1 MDGGRSLVTGELF
14 RFAGTVARFRETII
28 GPQLLLCA
36 GRKPRQH
43 RLSPSMSDSERKVT
57 DAQGRYMQAVASGR
71 QREDATW
78 QSCRIVLT
86 TERLVLVSEGK
97 LTIPLDDIEEIGER
111 YDVNQRAAGVASYL
125 GLDVGEDVVLVSAAE
140 HDEFETDFYHACL
153 NGEILFVD
161 HPAVE
166 GGVVQGTDWTKARIR
181 ITDDD
186 IRLALADG
194 ERVVIDRNDIGE
206 VEEDDRQ
213 AAGEERRVIEVEH
226 SEGEISVETH
236 VTGDPYDL
244 SVLSQ
249 VLEEGVERNR
259 ADLDLGPVE
268 KQVVTA
274 LHSGVSPFEIPD
286 FVDAEVGEIEEI
298 YDRLIELDVIEVV
311 RERTE
316 VEMTTR
322 GRSVAGDTMGER

>member
-1 MDGGRSLVTGELF
+1 
-14 RFAGTVARFRETII
+14 
-28 GPQLLLCA
+28 
-36 GRKPRQH
+36 
-43 RLSPSMSDSERKVT
+43 MSDSEKKVT
-57 DAQGRYMQAVASGR
+57 DMQGRYMQAVAEGR
-71 QREDATW
+71 QRDDAGW

-86 TERLVLVSEGK
+86 TERLVLIADEK
-97 LTIPLDDIEEIGER
+97 LTVPLADIDEIGER

-125 GLDVGEDVVLVSAAE
+125 GLHVGDDVVLVSGAE

-194 ERVVIDRNDIGE
+194 ERVVIERDDIGE
-206 VEEDDRQ
+206 VEEDERQ
-213 AAGEERRVIEVEH
+213 AAGEQRRVIEVEH
-226 SEGEISVETH
+226 SQGEISVETH
-236 VTGDPYDL
+236 ITGGEYDL
-244 SVLSQ
+244 SVLWQ

-268 KQVVTA
+268 EQVVMA
-274 LHSGVSPFEIPD
+274 LHSGVSPFEIPE
-286 FVDAEVGEIEEI
+286 FVDSEVEDIEAI

-316 VEMTTR
+316 VEMTAR
-322 GRSVAGDTMGER
+322 GRSVAGETMGDQ

>member
-1 MDGGRSLVTGELF
+1 
-14 RFAGTVARFRETII
+14 
-28 GPQLLLCA
+28 
-36 GRKPRQH
+36 
-43 RLSPSMSDSERKVT
+43 MSNSEKKVT
-57 DAQGRYMQAVASGR
+57 DMQGRYMQPVAEGR
-71 QREDATW
+71 QRDDAGW

-86 TERLVLVSEGK
+86 TERLVLVADGK
-97 LTIPLDDIEEIGER
+97 LTVPLAEIDEIGER

-125 GLDVGEDVVLVSAAE
+125 GLTVGDDVVLVSGAD

-153 NGEILFVD
+153 NGEVLFVD

-194 ERVVIDRNDIGE
+194 ERVVIERDDIGE
-206 VEEDDRQ
+206 VEEDERQ
-213 AAGEERRVIEVEH
+213 AAGEQRRVIEVEH
-226 SEGEISVETH
+226 SQGEISVETH
-236 VTGDPYDL
+236 ITGGEYDL
-244 SVLSQ
+244 SVLWQ

-268 KQVVTA
+268 EQVVMA

-286 FVDAEVGEIEEI
+286 FVDSEVEDIEAI

-316 VEMTTR
+316 VEMTAR
-322 GRSVAGDTMGER
+322 GRSVAGERMGEQ

>member
-1 MDGGRSLVTGELF
+1 
-14 RFAGTVARFRETII
+14 
-28 GPQLLLCA
+28 
-36 GRKPRQH
+36 
-43 RLSPSMSDSERKVT
+43 MSNSEKKVT
-57 DAQGRYMQAVASGR
+57 DVQGRYMQAVVSGHR
-71 QREDATW
+71 RDDATW
-78 QSCRIVLT
+78 ESCRIVLT
-86 TERLVLVSEGK
+86 TERLVLISDGK
-97 LTIPLDDIEEIGER
+97 LKLQLDDVETIGDR

-125 GLDVGEDVVLVSAAE
+125 GLDMGDDVILVSAAE

-181 ITDDD
+181 ITDED
-186 IRLALADG
+186 IRLALANGD
-194 ERVVIDRNDIGE
+194 RVVIERDDIGE
-206 VEEDDRQ
+206 VEEDERQ

-236 VTGDPYDL
+236 ITGDPYEL
-244 SVLSQ
+244 SVLSE

-259 ADLDLGPVE
+259 ADLDLGPIE
-268 KQVVTA
+268 KQVVMA

-286 FVDAEVGEIEEI
+286 FVDSEVEDIEEI

-316 VEMTTR
+316 VEMTAR
-322 GRSVAGDTMGER
+322 GRSVAGETMGEQ

>member
-1 MDGGRSLVTGELF
+1 
-14 RFAGTVARFRETII
+14 
-28 GPQLLLCA
+28 
-36 GRKPRQH
+36 
-43 RLSPSMSDSERKVT
+43 MSDSEKKVT
-57 DAQGRYMQAVASGR
+57 DMQGRYMQPVAEGR
-71 QREDATW
+71 QRDDAGW

-86 TERLVLVSEGK
+86 TERLVLVADGK
-97 LTIPLDDIEEIGER
+97 LTVPLAEIDEIGER

-125 GLDVGEDVVLVSAAE
+125 GLTVGDDVVLVSGAE

-153 NGEILFVD
+153 NGEVLFVD

-194 ERVVIDRNDIGE
+194 ERVVIERDDIGE
-206 VEEDDRQ
+206 VEEDERQ
-213 AAGEERRVIEVEH
+213 AAGEQRRVIEVEH
-226 SEGEISVETH
+226 SQGEISVETH
-236 VTGDPYDL
+236 ITGSEYDL
-244 SVLSQ
+244 SVLWQ

-268 KQVVTA
+268 KQVVMA
-274 LHSGVSPFEIPD
+274 LHSGVSPFEIPE
-286 FVDAEVGEIEEI
+286 FVDSEVEDIEAI

-316 VEMTTR
+316 VEMTAR
-322 GRSVAGDTMGER
+322 GRSVAGETMGEQ